1 MSNIKIIPLGGVR
14 ENGKNLY
21 VIESGDDIF
30 VLDCGLIYP
39 EDELFGID
47 AVIPDFTYLEENKD
61 RIAGVFLTHG
71 HEDAIG
77 ALPYFLD
84 TFQVP
89 VFGSELTIALA
100 KLFVEKSSFNPSFED
115 FHVIDE
121 HTEIDFNG
129 TSVKFFRTTHTIPDS
144 MGIAVHTSEGNIVY
158 TGNFKFDQSAQDMY
172 HTDLSQLADL
182 GKEGV
187 LAVLSDSGEAESIAE
202 NVSEKKVQEEVL
214 DIFQETSSR
223 IIVAAV
229 ASNILRIQQVLNAAH
244 RSGRKVFIT
253 GKNLEDILT
262 TAMELDKLTLPDDNL
277 IVPVDTIE
285 KYDDNEILILETGS
299 AGEPIKTLNRMA
311 TQNHDQ
317 VNIKDGDLVFIATSP
332 STAMEVMVAETENLI
347 YRAGATVI
355 KLSGNLKASGH
366 ATPNDLQLLI
376 NLLKPTYFIPIQG
389 EYRMLAA
396 HAALAN
402 ETGIPYP
409 NIFIL
414 SNGDVV
420 SYSKGKMKQSGQ
432 VPADN
437 TLIDG
442 IGIGDIGNI
451 VLRDRRLLSED
462 GIFVAVVTIDR
473 KKQKIVSDPH
483 IVTRGFVFV
492 KESQDLI
499 NESTD
504 IVRNIVK
511 KNLKHNDFDW
521 GSIKQDIREGLNTH
535 LFRKTKRRPII
546 LPVIMEVNQNRR
558 FKNKISW
565 YYC

>member
-21 VIESGDDIF
+21 VLESGDDIF
-30 VLDCGLIYP
+30 VLDCGLMYP

-47 AVIPDFTYLEENKD
+47 AVIPDFSYLEENKD
-61 RIAGVFLTHG
+61 KITGVFLTHG

-84 TFQVP
+84 TFNVP

-100 KLFVEKSSFNPSFED
+100 KLFVGQSNLSTSFD
-115 FHVIDE
+115 DYHVIDE

-129 TSVKFFRTTHTIPDS
+129 TTVKFFRTTHTIPDS
-144 MGIAVHTSEGNIVY
+144 MGIAVHTEEGNIVY
-158 TGNFKFDQSAQDMY
+158 TGNFKFDQSSQDMY
-172 HTDLSQLADL
+172 RTDLSQIADL

-187 LAVLSDSGEAESIAE
+187 LALLSDSGDAESQTE

-214 DIFQETSSR
+214 DIFQDTSSR

-244 RSGRKVFIT
+244 SSGRKVFIT
-253 GKNLEDILT
+253 GKNLEAILE
-262 TAMELDKLTLPDDNL
+262 TAMDLDKLTLPDEHL
-277 IVPVDTIE
+277 IEPISKID
-285 KYDDNEILILETGS
+285 KYDDDEILVLETGS

-311 TQNHDQ
+311 TSNHDQ
-317 VNIKDGDLVFIATSP
+317 VNIKEGDLVFIATSP

-347 YRAGATVI
+347 YRAGGTVV
-355 KLSGNLKASGH
+355 KLSSRLKASGH
-366 ATPNDLQLLI
+366 ATPNDLQLMI
-376 NLLKPTYFIPIQG
+376 NLLRPTYFIPIQG

-396 HAALAN
+396 HADLAN
-402 ETGIPYP
+402 ETGIPYQ

-420 SYSKGKMKQSGQ
+420 SYAKNKMTQSGQ
-432 VPADN
+432 VSADN

-473 KKQKIVSDPH
+473 KKQRIVSDPH

-499 NESTD
+499 NESTE
-504 IVRNIVK
+504 IVKSIVK

-521 GSIKQDIREGLNTH
+521 GSIKQDIREGLNNH
-535 LFRKTKRRPII
+535 LFKKTKRRPII

-558 FKNKISW
+558 FTR
-565 YYC
+565 

>member
-21 VIESGDDIF
+21 VIESGEEIF

-47 AVIPDFTYLEENKD
+47 AVIPDFSYLEENKN
-61 RIAGVFLTHG
+61 RISGVFLTHG

-84 TFQVP
+84 KFEVP
-89 VFGSELTIALA
+89 VFGSELTIELA
-100 KLFVEKSSFNPSFED
+100 KLFVNSSSLKPSFD
-115 FHVIDE
+115 DYHVIDE
-121 HTEIDFNG
+121 KTEIDFNG
-129 TSVKFFRTTHTIPDS
+129 TLVKFFRTTHTIPDS
-144 MGIAVHTSEGNIVY
+144 MGIAVHTEEGNIVY

-172 HTDLSQLADL
+172 RTDLSQIAEL
-182 GKEGV
+182 GNEGV
-187 LAVLSDSGEAESIAE
+187 LALLSDSGEAESPHE

-214 DIFQETSSR
+214 DTFKNTESR

-229 ASNILRIQQVLNAAH
+229 ASNILRIQQVLNAAYE
-244 RSGRKVFIT
+244 SDRKVFIT
-253 GKNLEDILT
+253 GKNLEAILES
-262 TAMELDKLTLPDDNL
+262 AMKLNKLTLPDDNL
-277 IVPVDTIE
+277 IVPVDKID
-285 KYDDNEILILETGS
+285 KYDDNRILVLETGA

-311 TQNHDQ
+311 VGSHPQ
-317 VNIKDGDLVFIATSP
+317 VNIKEGDLIFIATSP

-347 YRAGATVI
+347 YRAGATVKQI
-355 KLSGNLKASGH
+355 SDNLKASGH
-366 ATPNDLQLLI
+366 ATPNELQLMI
-376 NLLKPTYFIPIQG
+376 NLLHPTYFIPIQG

-396 HAALAN
+396 HADLAN
-402 ETGIPYP
+402 ETGIPYQ

-432 VPADN
+432 VSADN

-473 KKQKIVSDPH
+473 KKQKIVSNPH

-492 KESQDLI
+492 KESQELI
-499 NESTD
+499 DKSSE
-504 IVRNIVK
+504 IVK
-511 KNLKHNDFDW
+511 EVVMKNLKHNDFDW
-521 GSIKQDIREGLNTH
+521 GSIKHDIREALNSH
-535 LFRKTKRRPII
+535 LFKKTKRRPII

-558 FKNKISW
+558 FHK
-565 YYC
+565 

>member
-1 MSNIKIIPLGGVR
+1 MSNIRIIPLGGVR

-21 VIESGDDIF
+21 VVESGEDIF

-129 TSVKFFRTTHTIPDS
+129 TTVKFFRTTHTIPDS
-144 MGIAVHTSEGNIVY
+144 MGIAVHTPEGNIVY

-187 LAVLSDSGEAESIAE
+187 LAVLSDSGEAESQVE

-262 TAMELDKLTLPDDNL
+262 IAMELDKLTLPDDDL
-277 IVPVDTIE
+277 IVPVDTIN
-285 KYDDNEILILETGS
+285 KYDDDEILILETGS

-347 YRAGATVI
+347 YRAGASVV
-355 KLSGNLKASGH
+355 KLSSNVKASGH

-396 HAALAN
+396 HAGLAN

-420 SYSKGKMKQSGQ
+420 SYSKGKMTQSGQ

-558 FKNKISW
+558 FKK
-565 YYC
+565 

>member
-21 VIESGDDIF
+21 VLESGDDIF
-30 VLDCGLIYP
+30 VLDCGLMYP

-47 AVIPDFTYLEENKD
+47 AVIPDFSYLEDNRDK
-61 RIAGVFLTHG
+61 IAGVFLTHG

-84 TFQVP
+84 TFNVP

-100 KLFVEKSSFNPSFED
+100 KLFVGQSNLTTSFD
-115 FHVIDE
+115 DYHVIDE

-129 TSVKFFRTTHTIPDS
+129 TTVKFFRTTHTIPDS
-144 MGIAVHTSEGNIVY
+144 MGIAVHTEEGNIVY
-158 TGNFKFDQSAQDMY
+158 TGNFKFDQSSQDMY
-172 HTDLSQLADL
+172 STDLSQIADL

-187 LAVLSDSGEAESIAE
+187 LALLSDSGDAESQTE

-214 DIFQETSSR
+214 DIFQDTSSR

-244 RSGRKVFIT
+244 SSGRKVFIT
-253 GKNLEDILT
+253 GKNLEAILK
-262 TAMELDKLTLPDDNL
+262 TAMDLDKLTLPDENL
-277 IVPVDTIE
+277 IVPISKID
-285 KYDDNEILILETGS
+285 KYDDDQILILETGS

-311 TQNHDQ
+311 TDNHDQ
-317 VNIKDGDLVFIATSP
+317 VNIKEGDLVFIATSP

-347 YRAGATVI
+347 YRAGGTVI
-355 KLSGNLKASGH
+355 KLSGRLKASGH
-366 ATPNDLQLLI
+366 ATPNDLQLMI

-396 HAALAN
+396 HADLAN
-402 ETGIPYP
+402 ETGIPYQ

-420 SYSKGKMKQSGQ
+420 SYAKNKMTQSGQ
-432 VPADN
+432 VSADN

-473 KKQKIVSDPH
+473 KKQRIVSDPH

-504 IVRNIVK
+504 IVKSIVK

-521 GSIKQDIREGLNTH
+521 GSIKQDIREGLNNH
-535 LFRKTKRRPII
+535 LFKKTKRRPII

-558 FKNKISW
+558 FTR
-565 YYC
+565 

>member
-21 VIESGDDIF
+21 VVESGEDIF

-47 AVIPDFTYLEENKD
+47 AVIPDFSYLEENKD

-84 TFQVP
+84 LFEVP
-89 VFGSELTIALA
+89 VFGSELTIELA
-100 KLFVEKSSFNPSFED
+100 KLFVNNSNLKPSFDD

-121 HTEIDFNG
+121 KTEIDFNG
-129 TSVKFFRTTHTIPDS
+129 TIVKFFRTTHTIPDS
-144 MGIAVHTSEGNIVY
+144 MGIAVQTEEGNIVY
-158 TGNFKFDQSAQDMY
+158 TGNFKFDQSAQDIY
-172 HTDLSQLADL
+172 RSDLSQISDL

-187 LAVLSDSGEAESIAE
+187 LALLSDSGEAESPFE

-214 DIFQETSSR
+214 DTFQNTSSR

-229 ASNILRIQQVLNAAH
+229 ASNILRVQQVLNAAYH
-244 RSGRKVFIT
+244 SNRKVFIT
-253 GKNLEDILT
+253 GKNLEAILE
-262 TAMELDKLTLPDDNL
+262 TALRLNKLTLPDDNL
-277 IVPVDTIE
+277 IVPVDKID
-285 KYDDNEILILETGS
+285 KYNDDEILVLETGA

-311 TQNHDQ
+311 TGNHPQ
-317 VNIKDGDLVFIATSP
+317 VNIKEGDLVFIATSP
-332 STAMEVMVAETENLI
+332 STAMEVMVAKTENLI
-347 YRAGATVI
+347 YRAEATVKHI
-355 KLSGNLKASGH
+355 SDNIKASGH
-366 ATPNDLQLLI
+366 ATPNDLQLMI

-396 HAALAN
+396 HASLAH
-402 ETGIPYP
+402 ETGIPYQ

-420 SYSKGKMKQSGQ
+420 SYEKNKMTQSGQ
-432 VPADN
+432 VSADN

-473 KKQKIVSDPH
+473 KKQKIVSNPH

-499 NESTD
+499 NESSD
-504 IVRNIVK
+504 IVKNIVNE
-511 KNLKHNDFDW
+511 NLKHNDFDW
-521 GSIKQDIREGLNTH
+521 GSIKRDIREALNSH
-535 LFRKTKRRPII
+535 LFKKTKRRPII

-558 FKNKISW
+558 LTR
-565 YYC
+565 

>member
-21 VIESGDDIF
+21 VLESGDDIF
-30 VLDCGLIYP
+30 VLDCGLMYP

-47 AVIPDFTYLEENKD
+47 AVIPDFSYLEENKD
-61 RIAGVFLTHG
+61 KITGVFLTHG

-84 TFQVP
+84 TFNVP

-100 KLFVEKSSFNPSFED
+100 KLFVGQSNLSTSFD
-115 FHVIDE
+115 DHHVIDE

-129 TSVKFFRTTHTIPDS
+129 TTVKFFRTTHTIPDS
-144 MGIAVHTSEGNIVY
+144 MGIAVHTEEGNIVY
-158 TGNFKFDQSAQDMY
+158 TGNFKFDQSSQDMY
-172 HTDLSQLADL
+172 RTDLSQIADL

-187 LAVLSDSGEAESIAE
+187 LALLSDSGDAESQTE

-214 DIFQETSSR
+214 DIFQDTSSR

-244 RSGRKVFIT
+244 SSGRKVFIT
-253 GKNLEDILT
+253 GKNLEAILE
-262 TAMELDKLTLPDDNL
+262 TAMDLDKLTLPDEHL
-277 IVPVDTIE
+277 IEPISKID
-285 KYDDNEILILETGS
+285 KYDDDEILVLETGS

-311 TQNHDQ
+311 TSNHDQ
-317 VNIKDGDLVFIATSP
+317 VNIKEGDLVFIATSP

-347 YRAGATVI
+347 YRAGGTVV
-355 KLSGNLKASGH
+355 KLSSRLKASGH
-366 ATPNDLQLLI
+366 ATPNDLQLMI
-376 NLLKPTYFIPIQG
+376 NLLRPTYFIPIQG

-396 HAALAN
+396 HADLAN
-402 ETGIPYP
+402 ETGIPYQ

-420 SYSKGKMKQSGQ
+420 SYAKNKMTQSGQ
-432 VPADN
+432 VSADN

-473 KKQKIVSDPH
+473 KKQRIVSDPH

-499 NESTD
+499 NESTE
-504 IVRNIVK
+504 IVKSIVK

-521 GSIKQDIREGLNTH
+521 GSIKQDIREGLNNH
-535 LFRKTKRRPII
+535 LFKKTKRRPII

-558 FKNKISW
+558 FTR
-565 YYC
+565 

>member
-21 VIESGDDIF
+21 VVESGEDIF

-47 AVIPDFTYLEENKD
+47 AIIPDFSYLKENKE

-84 TFQVP
+84 LFEVP
-89 VFGSELTIALA
+89 VFGSELTIELA
-100 KLFVEKSSFNPSFED
+100 KLFVKNSNLTQSFD
-115 FHVIDE
+115 DYHVIDE
-121 HTEIDFNG
+121 KTEIDFNG
-129 TSVKFFRTTHTIPDS
+129 THVKFFRTTHTIPDS
-144 MGIAVHTSEGNIVY
+144 MGIAVQTEEGNIVY

-172 HTDLSQLADL
+172 SSDLSQISDL

-187 LAVLSDSGEAESIAE
+187 LALLSDSGDAESPLE
-202 NVSEKKVQEEVL
+202 NVSENKVQEEVL
-214 DIFQETSSR
+214 DIFQNTSSR

-229 ASNILRIQQVLNAAH
+229 ASNILRVQQVLNAAH
-244 RSGRKVFIT
+244 RSNRKVFIT
-253 GKNLEDILT
+253 GKNLEAILDIAL
-262 TAMELDKLTLPDDNL
+262 KLNKLILPADDL
-277 IVPVDTIE
+277 IVSIDKID
-285 KYDDNEILILETGS
+285 KYDDNEILVLETGA

-311 TQNHDQ
+311 TGNHPQ
-317 VNIKDGDLVFIATSP
+317 VNIKEGDLIFIATSP

-347 YRAGATVI
+347 YRAEATVKQI
-355 KLSGNLKASGH
+355 SDNLKASGH
-366 ATPNDLQLLI
+366 GTPNDLQLMI

-396 HAALAN
+396 HADLAN
-402 ETGIPYP
+402 ETGIPYQ

-420 SYSKGKMKQSGQ
+420 SYSKNKMTQSGQ
-432 VPADN
+432 VSAAN

-499 NESTD
+499 NESSE
-504 IVRNIVK
+504 IVKSIVK

-521 GSIKQDIREGLNTH
+521 GSIKHDIREGLNSH
-535 LFRKTKRRPII
+535 LFNKTKRRPII

-558 FKNKISW
+558 FNR
-565 YYC
+565 

>member
-187 LAVLSDSGEAESIAE
+187 LAVLSDSGEAESTAE

-214 DIFQETSSR
+214 DIFQETNSR

-285 KYDDNEILILETGS
+285 KYDDNDILILETGS

-355 KLSGNLKASGH
+355 KLSGNVKASGH

-558 FKNKISW
+558 FKK
-565 YYC
+565 

>member
-21 VIESGDDIF
+21 VVESGEDIF

-47 AVIPDFTYLEENKD
+47 AIIPDFSYLEENKD

-84 TFQVP
+84 KFEVP
-89 VFGSELTIALA
+89 VFGSELTIELA
-100 KLFVEKSSFNPSFED
+100 KLFVNNSNLNPSFD
-115 FHVIDE
+115 DYHVIDDK
-121 HTEIDFNG
+121 TEIDFHG
-129 TSVKFFRTTHTIPDS
+129 THVKFFRTTHTIPDS
-144 MGIAVHTSEGNIVY
+144 MGIAVQTEEGNIVY

-172 HTDLSQLADL
+172 SSDLSQISDL

-187 LAVLSDSGEAESIAE
+187 LALLSDSGDAESSLE
-202 NVSEKKVQEEVL
+202 NVSENKVQKEVL
-214 DIFQETSSR
+214 DTFQNTSSR

-244 RSGRKVFIT
+244 HSNRKVFIT
-253 GKNLEDILT
+253 GKNLEAILEI
-262 TAMELDKLTLPDDNL
+262 ALRLNKLILPADDL
-277 IVPVDTIE
+277 IVSVDKID
-285 KYDDNEILILETGS
+285 KFDDNEILVLETGA

-311 TQNHDQ
+311 TGNHPQ
-317 VNIKDGDLVFIATSP
+317 VNIKEGDLIFIATSP

-347 YRAGATVI
+347 YRAEATVKQI
-355 KLSGNLKASGH
+355 SDNLKASGH
-366 ATPNDLQLLI
+366 GTPNDLQLMI

-396 HAALAN
+396 HADLAH
-402 ETGIPYP
+402 ETGIPYQ

-420 SYSKGKMKQSGQ
+420 SYSKNKMTQSGQ
-432 VPADN
+432 VSAAN

-499 NESTD
+499 NESSE
-504 IVRNIVK
+504 IVKNIVK

-521 GSIKQDIREGLNTH
+521 GSIKHDIREGLNSH
-535 LFRKTKRRPII
+535 LFNKTKRRPII

-558 FKNKISW
+558 FNR
-565 YYC
+565 

>member
-21 VIESGDDIF
+21 VVESGEDIF

-47 AVIPDFTYLEENKD
+47 AVIPDFSYLEENKD
-61 RIAGVFLTHG
+61 RITGVFLTHG

-84 TFQVP
+84 LFDVP
-89 VFGSELTIALA
+89 VFGSELTIELA
-100 KLFVEKSSFNPSFED
+100 KLFVNQSNLKPSFDD

-121 HTEIDFNG
+121 KTEIDFNG
-129 TSVKFFRTTHTIPDS
+129 RLIKFFRTTHTIPDS
-144 MGIAVHTSEGNIVY
+144 MGIVVETEEGSIVY

-172 HTDLSQLADL
+172 SSDLSQISDL
-182 GKEGV
+182 GKAGV
-187 LAVLSDSGEAESIAE
+187 LALLSDSGEAESPYE

-214 DIFQETSSR
+214 DTFLNTSSR

-244 RSGRKVFIT
+244 RSNRKVFIT
-253 GKNLEDILT
+253 GKNLEAILE
-262 TAMELDKLTLPDDNL
+262 TAMKLNKLTLPDDNL
-277 IVPVDTIE
+277 IVPIDKID
-285 KYDDNEILILETGS
+285 KYDDDKVLVLETGA

-311 TQNHDQ
+311 TGNHPQ
-317 VNIKDGDLVFIATSP
+317 VNIKEGDLIFIATSP
-332 STAMEVMVAETENLI
+332 STAMEVMVAETENLV
-347 YRAGATVI
+347 YRAGATVKHI
-355 KLSGNLKASGH
+355 SDNLKASGH
-366 ATPNDLQLLI
+366 ATPNDLQLMI
-376 NLLKPTYFIPIQG
+376 NLLKPKYFIPIQG

-396 HAALAN
+396 HADLAH
-402 ETGIPYP
+402 ETGIPYQ

-420 SYSKGKMKQSGQ
+420 SYSKNKMTQSGQ
-432 VPADN
+432 VSADN

-462 GIFVAVVTIDR
+462 GIFVAVITIDR

-499 NESTD
+499 NESSE
-504 IVRNIVK
+504 IVKDIVK

-521 GSIKQDIREGLNTH
+521 GSIKHDIREALNSH
-535 LFRKTKRRPII
+535 LFKKTKRRPII

-558 FKNKISW
+558 FRR
-565 YYC
+565 

>member
-21 VIESGDDIF
+21 VIESEEDIF
-30 VLDCGLIYP
+30 VLDCGLMYP

-47 AVIPDFTYLEENKD
+47 AIIPDFSYLEENKD
-61 RIAGVFLTHG
+61 KITGVFLTHG

-84 TFQVP
+84 TFNVP

-100 KLFVEKSSFNPSFED
+100 KLFVEQSNFNSNFDD

-129 TSVKFFRTTHTIPDS
+129 TTVKFFRTTHTIPDS
-144 MGIAVHTSEGNIVY
+144 MGIAVHTEEGNIVY
-158 TGNFKFDQSAQDMY
+158 TGNFKFDQSSQNLY
-172 HTDLSQLADL
+172 KTDLSQISDL

-187 LAVLSDSGEAESIAE
+187 LALLSDSGDAESPVE

-214 DIFQETSSR
+214 DTFQNTSNR

-244 RSGRKVFIT
+244 QSNRKVFIS
-253 GKNLEDILT
+253 GRNLEAILRK
-262 TAMELDKLTLPDDNL
+262 AMELDKLTLPDDHL
-277 IVPVDTIE
+277 IVPIEEIE
-285 KYDDNEILILETGS
+285 KYGDDQILVLETGS

-311 TQNHDQ
+311 TNNHDQ
-317 VNIKDGDLVFIATSP
+317 VNIKEGDLIFIATSP
-332 STAMEVMVAETENLI
+332 STAMEVTVAETENLI
-347 YRAGATVI
+347 YRAGGTVV
-355 KLSGNLKASGH
+355 KLSSLLKASGH
-366 ATPNDLQLLI
+366 ATPNDLQLMI
-376 NLLKPTYFIPIQG
+376 NLLHPTYFIPIQG

-396 HAALAN
+396 HAELAN
-402 ETGIPYP
+402 ETGIPFK

-420 SYSKGKMKQSGQ
+420 SYVKGKMKQSGQ
-432 VPADN
+432 VSADN

-473 KKQKIVSDPH
+473 KKKRIVSDPH

-492 KESQDLI
+492 KENQALI

-504 IVRNIVK
+504 IVKSIVK

-521 GSIKQDIREGLNTH
+521 GSIKQDIREGLNNH
-535 LFRKTKRRPII
+535 LFKKTKRRPII

-558 FKNKISW
+558 FNR
-565 YYC
+565 

>member
-21 VIESGDDIF
+21 VIESGEELF
-30 VLDCGLIYP
+30 VLDCGLMYP

-47 AVIPDFTYLEENKD
+47 AIIPDFTYLEENKD

-84 TFQVP
+84 NFDVP
-89 VFGSELTIALA
+89 VFGSELTIGLA
-100 KLFVEKSSFNPSFED
+100 KLFVKESNMRPD
-115 FHVIDE
+115 YDDYHVIDE
-121 HTEIDFNG
+121 ETEIDFNG
-129 TSVKFFRTTHTIPDS
+129 TTIKFFRTTHTIPDS
-144 MGIAVHTSEGNIVY
+144 MGIAVHTEKGHIVY
-158 TGNFKFDQSAQDMY
+158 TGNFKFDQSAKTIY
-172 HTDLSQLADL
+172 STDLSQIADL

-187 LAVLSDSGEAESIAE
+187 LALLSDSGDAESPVE
-202 NVSEKKVQEEVL
+202 NVSEKRVQEEVQ
-214 DIFQETSSR
+214 DIFQNTSSR

-229 ASNILRIQQVLNAAH
+229 ASNILRIQQILNAAH
-244 RSGRKVFIT
+244 ASDRKVFIT
-253 GKNLEDILT
+253 GKNLEAILE
-262 TAMELDKLTLPDDNL
+262 TAMDLNKLTLPDDNL
-277 IVPVDTIE
+277 IVPVDTID
-285 KYDDNEILILETGS
+285 KYDDEHVLILETGA

-311 TQNHDQ
+311 VGSHEQ
-317 VNIKDGDLVFIATSP
+317 VNIKEGDLIFIATSP
-332 STAMEVMVAETENLI
+332 SISMEVTVAETENLI
-347 YRAGATVI
+347 YRAGATVTS
-355 KLSGNLKASGH
+355 LSGNLKASGH
-366 ATPNDLQLLI
+366 ATPNDLQLMI
-376 NLLKPTYFIPIQG
+376 NLLKPEYFIPIQG
-389 EYRMLAA
+389 EYRMLSA
-396 HAALAN
+396 HANLAN
-402 ETGIPYP
+402 ETGISYQ

-420 SYSKGKMKQSGQ
+420 SYEKNRLLQSGQ

-473 KKQKIVSDPH
+473 KKQKIVSNPH

-499 NESTD
+499 NES
-504 IVRNIVK
+504 NKIVK
-511 KNLKHNDFDW
+511 KIVEKNLEHNDFDW
-521 GSIKQDIREGLNTH
+521 GSIKQEIREALNNH
-535 LFRKTKRRPII
+535 LFKKTKRRPII

-558 FKNKISW
+558 FTK
-565 YYC
+565 

>member
-21 VIESGDDIF
+21 VIESGEDIF

-47 AVIPDFTYLEENKD
+47 AIIPDFTYLEENKD

-129 TSVKFFRTTHTIPDS
+129 STVKFFRTTHTIPDS
-144 MGIAVHTSEGNIVY
+144 MGIAVHTTEGNIVY

-187 LAVLSDSGEAESIAE
+187 LAVLSDSGEAESTVE

-214 DIFQETSSR
+214 DIFQETNSR

-229 ASNILRIQQVLNAAH
+229 ASNILRVQQVLNAAH
-244 RSGRKVFIT
+244 QSGRKVFIT

-262 TAMELDKLTLPDDNL
+262 TAMDLNKLTLPDDNL
-277 IVPVDTIE
+277 IVPVENIN
-285 KYDDNEILILETGS
+285 KYEDNEILILETGS

-311 TQNHDQ
+311 TNSHDQ

-347 YRAGATVI
+347 YRAGATVT
-355 KLSGNLKASGH
+355 KLSGNIKASGH

-396 HAALAN
+396 HASLAN
-402 ETGIPYP
+402 ETGIPYQ

-492 KESQDLI
+492 KESQELI

-546 LPVIMEVNQNRR
+546 LPVIMEVNQNKR
-558 FKNKISW
+558 FKK
-565 YYC
+565 

>member
-21 VIESGDDIF
+21 VIESGEELF
-30 VLDCGLIYP
+30 VLDCGLMYP

-47 AVIPDFTYLEENKD
+47 AIIPDFTYLEENKD

-84 TFQVP
+84 SFNVP
-89 VFGSELTIALA
+89 VFGSELTIGLA
-100 KLFVEKSSFNPSFED
+100 KLFVEESNVRPD
-115 FHVIDE
+115 FDDYHVIDE
-121 HTEIDFNG
+121 KTEIDFNG
-129 TSVKFFRTTHTIPDS
+129 TTIKFFRTTHTIPDS
-144 MGIAVHTSEGNIVY
+144 MGIAVHTEKGHIVY
-158 TGNFKFDQSAQDMY
+158 TGNFKFDQSAQTIY
-172 HTDLSQLADL
+172 STDLSQIADL

-187 LAVLSDSGEAESIAE
+187 LALLSDSGDAESPVE
-202 NVSEKKVQEEVL
+202 NVSEKRVQEEVQ
-214 DIFQETSSR
+214 DIFQNTSSR

-229 ASNILRIQQVLNAAH
+229 ASNILRIQQILNAAH
-244 RSGRKVFIT
+244 ASDRKVFIT
-253 GKNLEDILT
+253 GKNLEAILE
-262 TAMELDKLTLPDDNL
+262 TAMELNKLTLPDDNL
-277 IVPVDTIE
+277 IVPVENIH
-285 KYDDNEILILETGS
+285 KYEDEQVLVLETGT

-311 TQNHDQ
+311 VGSHEQ
-317 VNIKDGDLVFIATSP
+317 VNIKEGDLVFIATSP
-332 STAMEVMVAETENLI
+332 SISMEVTVAETENLI
-347 YRAGATVI
+347 YRAGATVTS
-355 KLSGNLKASGH
+355 LSSHLKASGH
-366 ATPNDLQLLI
+366 ATPNDLQLMI
-376 NLLKPTYFIPIQG
+376 NLLKPDYFIPIQG
-389 EYRMLAA
+389 EYRMLSA
-396 HAALAN
+396 HANLAN
-402 ETGIPYP
+402 ETGIPYQ

-420 SYSKGKMKQSGQ
+420 SYEKNRLLQSGQ
-432 VPADN
+432 VSADN

-473 KKQKIVSDPH
+473 KKKKIVSNPH

-499 NESTD
+499 NES
-504 IVRNIVK
+504 NKIVK
-511 KNLKHNDFDW
+511 KIVEKNLEHNDFDW
-521 GSIKQDIREGLNTH
+521 GSIKQEIRDALNNH
-535 LFRKTKRRPII
+535 LFKKTKRRPII

-558 FKNKISW
+558 FIN
-565 YYC
+565 

>member
-21 VIESGDDIF
+21 VVESGEDIF

-47 AVIPDFTYLEENKD
+47 AVIPDFSYLEENKD

-84 TFQVP
+84 LFEVP
-89 VFGSELTIALA
+89 VFGSELTIELA
-100 KLFVEKSSFNPSFED
+100 KLFVNNSSLKPSFDD

-121 HTEIDFNG
+121 KTEIDFNG
-129 TSVKFFRTTHTIPDS
+129 TIVKFFRTTHTIPDS
-144 MGIAVHTSEGNIVY
+144 MGIAVQTEEGNIVY
-158 TGNFKFDQSAQDMY
+158 TGNFKFDQSAQEMY
-172 HTDLSQLADL
+172 RSDLSQISDL

-187 LAVLSDSGEAESIAE
+187 LALLSDSGDAESPIE
-202 NVSEKKVQEEVL
+202 NASEKKVQEEVL
-214 DIFQETSSR
+214 ATFQNTSSR

-244 RSGRKVFIT
+244 RSKRKVFIT
-253 GKNLEDILT
+253 GKNLEAILE
-262 TAMELDKLTLPDDNL
+262 TALRLNKLTLPDDNL
-277 IVPVDTIE
+277 IVPVDKID
-285 KYDDNEILILETGS
+285 KYNDDEVLVLETGA

-311 TQNHDQ
+311 TGNHPQ
-317 VNIKDGDLVFIATSP
+317 VNIKEGDLIFIATSP
-332 STAMEVMVAETENLI
+332 STAMEVMVAKTENMI
-347 YRAGATVI
+347 YRAEATVKHI
-355 KLSGNLKASGH
+355 SDNIKASGH
-366 ATPNDLQLLI
+366 GTPNDLQLMI

-389 EYRMLAA
+389 EYSMLAA
-396 HAALAN
+396 HASLAH
-402 ETGIPYP
+402 ETGIPYQ

-420 SYSKGKMKQSGQ
+420 SYAKNKMTQSGQ
-432 VPADN
+432 VSADN

-473 KKQKIVSDPH
+473 KKQRIVSNPH

-499 NESTD
+499 NESSD
-504 IVRNIVK
+504 IVKNIVEE
-511 KNLKHNDFDW
+511 NLKHNDFDW
-521 GSIKQDIREGLNTH
+521 GSIKRDIREALNSH
-535 LFRKTKRRPII
+535 LFKKTKRRPII

-558 FKNKISW
+558 FTR
-565 YYC
+565 

>member
-21 VIESGDDIF
+21 VVESGEDIF

-47 AVIPDFTYLEENKD
+47 AVIPDFSYLEENKD

-84 TFQVP
+84 IFEVP
-89 VFGSELTIALA
+89 VFGSELTIELA
-100 KLFVEKSSFNPSFED
+100 KLFVNSSNLKPSFD
-115 FHVIDE
+115 DYHVIDE
-121 HTEIDFNG
+121 KTEIDFNG
-129 TSVKFFRTTHTIPDS
+129 TLVKFFRTTHTIPDS
-144 MGIAVHTSEGNIVY
+144 MGIAVQTEEGNIVY

-172 HTDLSQLADL
+172 RSDLSQISDL

-187 LAVLSDSGEAESIAE
+187 LALLSDSGEAESPYE
-202 NVSEKKVQEEVL
+202 NVSENKVEEEVF
-214 DIFQETSSR
+214 DTFQNTSNR

-244 RSGRKVFIT
+244 RSERKVFIT
-253 GKNLEDILT
+253 GKNLEAILE
-262 TAMELDKLTLPDDNL
+262 TALRLNKLTLPDKDL
-277 IVPVDTIE
+277 IVPVE
-285 KYDDNEILILETGS
+285 KIDKYNDEQVLVLETGA

-311 TQNHDQ
+311 TGNHPQ
-317 VNIKDGDLVFIATSP
+317 VNIKEGDLIFIATSP

-347 YRAGATVI
+347 YRAEATVKNI
-355 KLSGNLKASGH
+355 SDNLKASGH
-366 ATPNDLQLLI
+366 ATPNDLQLMI

-396 HAALAN
+396 HADLAH
-402 ETGIPYP
+402 ETGIPYQ

-420 SYSKGKMKQSGQ
+420 SYSKNKMTQSGQ
-432 VPADN
+432 VSADN

-499 NESTD
+499 NEASD
-504 IVRNIVK
+504 IVKNIVK
-511 KNLKHNDFDW
+511 KNLEHNDFDW
-521 GSIKQDIREGLNTH
+521 GSIKHDIREGLNSH
-535 LFRKTKRRPII
+535 LFKKTKRRPII

-558 FKNKISW
+558 FNR
-565 YYC
+565 

>member
-1 MSNIKIIPLGGVR
+1 VSNIKIIPLGGVR

-21 VIESGDDIF
+21 VVESGEDIF

-47 AVIPDFTYLEENKD
+47 AVIPDFSYLEENKD

-77 ALPYFLD
+77 ALPFFLD
-84 TFQVP
+84 LFEVP
-89 VFGSELTIALA
+89 VFGSELTIELA
-100 KLFVEKSSFNPSFED
+100 KLFVNNSNLKPSFD
-115 FHVIDE
+115 DYHVIDE
-121 HTEIDFNG
+121 KTEIDFNG
-129 TSVKFFRTTHTIPDS
+129 TIVKFFRTTHTIPDS
-144 MGIAVHTSEGNIVY
+144 MGIAVQTEEGNIVY
-158 TGNFKFDQSAQDMY
+158 TGNFKFDQSAQDIY
-172 HTDLSQLADL
+172 KSDLSQISDL

-187 LAVLSDSGEAESIAE
+187 LALLSDSGEAESTSE

-214 DIFQETSSR
+214 DTFQNTSSR

-244 RSGRKVFIT
+244 SSNRKVFIT
-253 GKNLEDILT
+253 GKNLEAILE
-262 TAMELDKLTLPDDNL
+262 TALRLNKLTLPDDNL
-277 IVPVDTIE
+277 IVSVDKID
-285 KYDDNEILILETGS
+285 KYNDDEILVLETGA

-311 TQNHDQ
+311 TGNHPQ
-317 VNIKDGDLVFIATSP
+317 VNIKEGDLIFIATSP
-332 STAMEVMVAETENLI
+332 STAMEVMVAKTENLI
-347 YRAGATVI
+347 YRAEATVKHI
-355 KLSGNLKASGH
+355 SDNIKASGH
-366 ATPNDLQLLI
+366 ATPNDLQLMI

-396 HAALAN
+396 HASLAN
-402 ETGIPYP
+402 ETGIPYQ

-420 SYSKGKMKQSGQ
+420 SYAKNKMTQSGQ
-432 VPADN
+432 VSADN

-473 KKQKIVSDPH
+473 KKQKIVSNPH

-499 NESTD
+499 NESSD
-504 IVRNIVK
+504 IVKNIVNE
-511 KNLKHNDFDW
+511 NLEHNDFDW
-521 GSIKQDIREGLNTH
+521 GSIKRDIREALNTH
-535 LFRKTKRRPII
+535 LFNKTKRRPII

-558 FKNKISW
+558 FTR
-565 YYC
+565 

>member
-187 LAVLSDSGEAESIAE
+187 LAVLSDSGEAESITE

-214 DIFQETSSR
+214 DIFQETNSR

-285 KYDDNEILILETGS
+285 KYDDNDILILETGS

-355 KLSGNLKASGH
+355 KLSGNVKASGH

-558 FKNKISW
+558 FKK
-565 YYC
+565 

>member
-21 VIESGDDIF
+21 VIESGEDLF
-30 VLDCGLIYP
+30 VLDCGLMYP

-47 AVIPDFTYLEENKD
+47 AVIPDFSYLLENKE
-61 RIAGVFLTHG
+61 RIAGVFLSHG

-84 TFQVP
+84 VFNVP
-89 VFGSELTIALA
+89 VFGSELTIELA
-100 KLFVEKSSFNPSFED
+100 KLFVKESSRGNKFD
-115 FHVIDE
+115 DYHVIDE
-121 HTEIDFNG
+121 HTEIDFHGN
-129 TSVKFFRTTHTIPDS
+129 SVKFFRTTHTIPDS
-144 MGIAVHTSEGNIVY
+144 MGISVKTAEGNIVY
-158 TGNFKFDQSAQDMY
+158 TGNFKFDQSASEIY
-172 HTDLSQLADL
+172 RTDFAQITEI

-187 LAVLSDSGEAESIAE
+187 LALLSDSNEAESVVE
-202 NVSEKKVQEEVL
+202 NVSDKRVQEEVL
-214 DIFQETSSR
+214 DIFQDTNSR

-244 RSGRKVFIT
+244 QSGRKVFIT
-253 GKNLEDILT
+253 GRNLEAIIK
-262 TAMELDKLTLPDDNL
+262 TAMDLDKLTLPDEHL
-277 IVPVDTIE
+277 ITPVDKIDQ
-285 KYDDNEILILETGS
+285 YDDEQILILETGAS
-299 AGEPIKTLNRMA
+299 GEPIKTLNRMA
-311 TQNHDQ
+311 SGSHGQ
-317 VNIKDGDLVFIATSP
+317 VNIKPGDLVFIATSP
-332 STAMEVMVAETENLI
+332 STAMEVTVAETENLI
-347 YRAGATVI
+347 YRAGATVKHI
-355 KLSGNLKASGH
+355 SDNMKASGH
-366 ATPNDLQLLI
+366 GTPNDLQLMI
-376 NLLKPTYFIPIQG
+376 NLLRPQYFVPIQG

-396 HAALAN
+396 HADLAN
-402 ETGIPYP
+402 ETGISNS

-414 SNGDVV
+414 GNGDVLD
-420 SYSKGKMKQSGQ
+420 YQKGKMTQTGQ

-473 KKQKIVSDPH
+473 KKKTIVSGPH

-499 NESTD
+499 NES
-504 IVRNIVK
+504 NSIVK
-511 KNLKHNDFDW
+511 EVVRKNLEHNDFDW
-521 GSIKQDIREGLNTH
+521 GSIKQDIREELGNQ
-535 LFRKTKRRPII
+535 LFKKTRRRPII

-558 FKNKISW
+558 FN
-565 YYC
+565 

>member
-21 VIESGDDIF
+21 VVEVDEDIF
-30 VLDCGLIYP
+30 VLDCGLMYP
-39 EDELFGID
+39 EDGLFGID
-47 AVIPDFTYLEENKD
+47 AIIPDFTYLEENKD

-84 TFQVP
+84 TFNVP

-100 KLFVEKSSFNPSFED
+100 KLFVKESNLNPKFD
-115 FHVIDE
+115 DYHVIDE
-121 HTEIDFNG
+121 KTEIDFHK
-129 TSVKFFRTTHTIPDS
+129 TTIKFFRTTHTIPDS
-144 MGIAVHTSEGNIVY
+144 MGIAINTDEGYIVY
-158 TGNFKFDQSAQDMY
+158 TGNFKFDQSAQNMY
-172 HTDLSQLADL
+172 STDLSHISDL
-182 GKEGV
+182 GKGGV
-187 LAVLSDSGEAESIAE
+187 LALLSDSGDAESPVE
-202 NVSEKKVQEEVL
+202 NVSEKRVQEEVV
-214 DIFQETSSR
+214 DIFQNTSSR

-244 RSGRKVFIT
+244 DSGRNVFIT
-253 GKNLEDILT
+253 GKNLEAIIE
-262 TAMELDKLTLPDDNL
+262 TALKLDKLTLPDDQL
-277 IVPVDTIE
+277 IVSVDKID
-285 KYDDNEILILETGS
+285 KYDDDQILVLETGA

-311 TQNHDQ
+311 TGNHDQ
-317 VNIKDGDLVFIATSP
+317 VNIKEGDVIFIATSP
-332 STAMEVMVAETENLI
+332 SIAMEVTVAETENLI
-347 YRAGATVI
+347 YRAGASVVQ
-355 KLSGNLKASGH
+355 LSDKIKASGH
-366 ATPNDLQLLI
+366 ATPYDLQLMI
-376 NLLKPTYFIPIQG
+376 NLLKPKYFIPIQG
-389 EYRMLAA
+389 EYRMLSA
-396 HAALAN
+396 HANLAN
-402 ETGIPYP
+402 ETGIPYQ

-420 SYSKGKMKQSGQ
+420 SYSKNKMTQSGQ
-432 VPADN
+432 VSADN

-473 KKQKIVSDPH
+473 KKQKIVSNPH

-499 NESTD
+499 DESTD
-504 IVRNIVK
+504 LVKEIVR
-511 KNLKHNDFDW
+511 KNLAHNDFDW
-521 GSIKQDIREGLNTH
+521 GSIKQDIRDTLSNH
-535 LFRKTKRRPII
+535 LFKKTKRRPII

-558 FKNKISW
+558 FTN
-565 YYC
+565 